1 MNMQEV
7 QKHVLICNGKSC
19 CKNGGEEVAEAI
31 RDQIKKSGYTKFIH
45 TTKTLCNGQC
55 KNGAITI
62 LYPDGIWYKEMD
74 EESGRKLIEEI
85 NEELPL
91 EKKVLLFYEE
101 QHFIE
106 KKTE

>member
-1 MNMQEV
+1 MQEV
-7 QKHVLICNGKSC
+7 QRHILICNGKSC

-31 RDQIKKSGYTKFIH
+31 RDQIKKSGYTTKFIH

-85 NEELPL
+85 KEELPL
-91 EKKVLLFYEE
+91 EQKILLYYEE